1 MVAGE
6 GDAYGAGGGAG
17 WGGGGWMVTLK
28 ETVVVAVPSVAEHET
43 SVVVPTAKLE
53 LDPGVQ
59 LTGRALLVEPVAL
72 TE

>member
-6 GDAYGAGGGAG
+6 GDAYGAGA
-17 WGGGGWMVTLK
+17 GWMVTLK

-43 SVVVPTAKLE
+43 SVVVPTGKLE
-53 LDPGVQ
+53 PDPGVQ
-59 LTGRALLVEPVAL
+59 VTGRALLVEPVAL